1 MSTLTQFM
9 EAARSD
15 RPVYIS
21 DVRDAFQREG
31 TRPFHFHVTL
41 YDDSVRRFAL
51 KAPRCEGAE
60 ESAFVASFLNA
71 MLYNALSSLGAKRI
85 DVYIDGKDAPLAA
98 WAKGLDEAFQ
108 VSLPLAERSGYGK
121 CLNVNQRT
129 LATLCGP
136 KARFAF
142 RLSDIADEPEVSEP
156 HPAPT
161 GIPVFAALP
170 ERAKRGMLMGMD
182 IGGTDVKLVA
192 ALDGRLVAFKEYDWN
207 PAACALAEQ
216 LIEPLCLLT
225 RLMRAAVCME
235 ASGMGERV
243 PARVFDR
250 AATDGEMASAVTEM
264 EALLGDRL
272 RGFDGIGL
280 CFPDVVI
287 RNRIIGGETPKTNG
301 MRMNRAMD
309 YEAQFAKITNLCDVL
324 KAFATPEGAV
334 MNINDGPM
342 AAFTT
347 AVEQAAAGTDLSD
360 GFFAHTLGTDLGTG
374 WILSD
379 GSIPEIP
386 LEVYS
391 FIIDLGSF
399 DQRRFTARDVRSINN
414 VNTGLP
420 GTPQKYTSQSGVFR
434 LAAKVLPGA
443 DPGVYREA
451 LERGLLV
458 KDGERLFVPTAPRDM
473 RKPCL
478 EYFMREAERRDSQCA
493 EIFREI
499 GEYLAVTWR
508 ETEYLL
514 RPACKQRTLFGR
526 LVKTPTC
533 FELMCEGAK
542 RIVPDIELAVAD
554 EGLANTGLMKQLA
567 AQPDYTVAQFA
578 QAVGAVYY
586 ACVGLL

>member
-1 MSTLTQFM
+1 MSALTKLI

-15 RPVYIS
+15 QPVYIS

-41 YDDSVRRFAL
+41 YDDSVRRFEL
-51 KAPRCEGAE
+51 KAPHCNGGE

-85 DVYIDGKDAPLAA
+85 DIYIDLKDALLAA
-98 WAKGLDEAFQ
+98 WAKGLDETFQ
-108 VSLPLAERSGYGK
+108 VNAPLAGRSGYGK

-129 LATLCGP
+129 LASLCGP
-136 KARFAF
+136 EARLAF
-142 RLSDIADEPEVSEP
+142 RLFDIADEPEAPEAD
-156 HPAPT
+156 PAPA
-161 GIPVFAALP
+161 GAPVFAALP
-170 ERAKRGMLMGMD
+170 ERAKHGMLMGMD

-192 ALDGRLVAFKEYDWN
+192 ALDGKLVAFKEYDWN

-216 LIEPLCLLT
+216 LIDPLCLLT

-235 ASGMGERV
+235 ALGLGHQV
-243 PARVFDR
+243 PAQVFDK
-250 AATDGEMASAVTEM
+250 AATDGEMATTVSEM

-280 CFPDVVI
+280 SFPDVVI
-287 RNRIIGGETPKTNG
+287 KNRIIGGETHKTYG
-301 MRMNRAMD
+301 MRMNREAD
-309 YEAQFAKITNLCDVL
+309 YEAQFAKITSLCNVL
-324 KAFATPEGAV
+324 KAYATPEGVV
-334 MNINDGPM
+334 MNTNDGPM

-347 AVEQAAAGTDLSD
+347 AVEQAVAGADLSD
-360 GFFAHTLGTDLGTG
+360 GFFAHTLGTELGTG
-374 WILSD
+374 WILPD

-386 LEVYS
+386 LEVYN

-399 DQRRFTARDVRSINN
+399 DQRRFPAPDVRSINN

-420 GTPQKYTSQSGVFR
+420 GTLQKCASQSGVFR
-434 LAAKVLPGA
+434 LAAKRLPGA
-443 DPGVYREA
+443 DPEVYQGA
-451 LERGLLV
+451 LDRGLFV
-458 KDGERLFVPTAPRDM
+458 KEDAQLIVPTVPKDM

-478 EYFMREAERRDSQCA
+478 EYFMREAERRDSRCA
-493 EIFREI
+493 DIFREI
-499 GEYLAVTWR
+499 GEFLAVTWR

-514 RPACKQRTLFGR
+514 KPPCRTRTLFGR
-526 LVKTPTC
+526 LVKTQAC
-533 FELMCEGAK
+533 FELMCEGAR
-542 RIVPDIELAVAD
+542 RIVPDIEQAVAD
-554 EGLANTGLMKQLA
+554 EGLANTDLMRQLA
-567 AQPDYTVAQFA
+567 AHPVYTVAQFA